1 MNRRGLA
8 LSDHFVTMVLSYP
21 HLWVALTEL
30 AYATRVIPITSSFA
44 NNLFRSSVEFAEA
57 ALTLNRVA
65 NGRFEGLGIDRVQI
79 AEMAPCSTSGIGLY
93 CFEP

>member
-8 LSDHFVTMVLSYP
+8 
-21 HLWVALTEL
+21 
-30 AYATRVIPITSSFA
+30 
-44 NNLFRSSVEFAEA
+44 
-57 ALTLNRVA
+57 LNRVA